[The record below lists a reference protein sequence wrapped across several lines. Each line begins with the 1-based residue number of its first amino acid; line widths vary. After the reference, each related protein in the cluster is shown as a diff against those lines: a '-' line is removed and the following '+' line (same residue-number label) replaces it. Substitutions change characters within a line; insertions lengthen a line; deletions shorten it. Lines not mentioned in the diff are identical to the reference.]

1 MTLKQAMGLR
11 EGEGVTAIVEDPHGG
26 ESRWSTEERRWI
38 YEPVR
43 VGQPVVFLRLIPKV
57 TIVRNGPWTDG
68 HDQML
73 FCRTQG
79 GQRAWLNIHN
89 AQRVKPDQKGSIA

>member
-38 YEPVR
+38 YDPVR
-43 VGQPVVFLRLIPKV
+43 VGQPVVFQRVIPKV
-57 TIVRNGPWTDG
+57 VIVRNGPWTDG

-73 FCRTQG
+73 LCRTQE
-79 GQRAWLNIHN
+79 GQRAWLNIGN
-89 AQRVKPDQKGSIA
+89 AQRVKEAQKGLAA